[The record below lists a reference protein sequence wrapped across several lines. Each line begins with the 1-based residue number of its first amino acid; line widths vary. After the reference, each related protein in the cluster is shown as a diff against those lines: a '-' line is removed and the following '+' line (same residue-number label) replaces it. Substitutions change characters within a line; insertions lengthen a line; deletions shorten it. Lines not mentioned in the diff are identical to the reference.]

1 MTHEL
6 LSEKIQVQRRS
17 DFSVKGLSL
26 IFKVHWYPLNF
37 YLINHVKNINVFFCS
52 KSFNFL
58 KKILIENFTSL
69 CVLFN
74 IIKEV

>member
-37 YLINHVKNINVFFCS
+37 YLINHVKNINVFFA
-52 KSFNFL
+52 
-58 KKILIENFTSL
+58 
-69 CVLFN
+69 
-74 IIKEV
+74 